1 MSLLVRKVRWNPKA
15 TGGGT
20 QPFFPIRPLKS
31 PILPIADT
39 AHRVLVA
46 VAGRGAGWWWGWP
59 PLRFCGWFD
68 RAAAPWRHRTACA
81 ADVPWRRAAQL
92 LSNRKWLAAAW
103 DVRLRASRCDTLPL
117 NALTGRSFHA
127 TIRHREKTTDFDER
141 TNEEDTRPRTIVS
154 PGWKSAWLEGWLR
167 GLQEPSVRVSL
178 GQNTGPV
185 GSTCTHWSRV
195 RCVD

>member
-92 LSNRKWLAAAW
+92 LSNRKWLAAA
-103 DVRLRASRCDTLPL
+103 
-117 NALTGRSFHA
+117 
-127 TIRHREKTTDFDER
+127 
-141 TNEEDTRPRTIVS
+141 
-154 PGWKSAWLEGWLR
+154 
-167 GLQEPSVRVSL
+167 
-178 GQNTGPV
+178 
-185 GSTCTHWSRV
+185 
-195 RCVD
+195 